1 MKIIIT
7 LIISLFSA
15 GLLAATDVVEGE
27 QAKVSYEANK
37 DGSIALIQKRKTF
50 YLKQPDQK
58 KLKRKPTEI
67 TVKAGEVIY
76 ILNSE
81 KKVTHNIYDES
92 DKSWVLTAQEPG
104 DIAAVTFNDK
114 GEHDLKCCLLIRS
127 PLRMLGHFWQ

>member
-50 YLKQPDQK
+50 YLQQPDQK

-81 KKVTHNIYDES
+81 KKVT
-92 DKSWVLTAQEPG
+92 
-104 DIAAVTFNDK
+104 
-114 GEHDLKCCLLIRS
+114 
-127 PLRMLGHFWQ
+127 

>member
-1 MKIIIT
+1 MKIIIS

-15 GLLAATDVVEGE
+15 GLLAATDVIEGE
-27 QAKVSYEANK
+27 QARVSYEAAQ
-37 DGSIALIQKRKTF
+37 DGSLALIQKRKTF

-81 KKVTHNIYDES
+81 KKITHNIYDES
-92 DKSWVLTAQEPG
+92 DESWVLTAQEPG

-114 GEHDLKCCLLIRS
+114 GEHNLKCAIHPKMKLKLIVE
-127 PLRMLGHFWQ
+127 